1 MPKPGIINSKVF
13 YIRKSVVEGE
23 ISLPV
28 VTFKRQRVG
37 NKVYLRRIVT
47 ETLDQ
52 IQNASTAQENPKVKV
67 MTSHDV
73 IVDKLNLI
81 KSFDAKILNTLT
93 SEEDIKKILKLA
105 TSKGMFKKIF

>member
-1 MPKPGIINSKVF
+1 ML
-13 YIRKSVVEGE
+13 VVEEE

-47 ETLDQ
+47 ETRDQ
-52 IQNASTAQENPKVKV
+52 IQNASVAQENPKVKATV
-67 MTSHDV
+67 SRDV

-81 KSFDAKILNTLT
+81 KSFNVKTLNTLT
-93 SEEDIKKILKLA
+93 SDEDRK
-105 TSKGMFKKIF
+105 

>member
-1 MPKPGIINSKVF
+1 MLVL
-13 YIRKSVVEGE
+13 EEE

-47 ETLDQ
+47 ETRDQ
-52 IQNASTAQENPKVKV
+52 IQNASVAQKNPKVKV
-67 MTSHDV
+67 TVSRDL

-81 KSFDAKILNTLT
+81 KSFDVKTLNTLT
-93 SEEDIKKILKLA
+93 SDEDRK
-105 TSKGMFKKIF
+105 

>member
-1 MPKPGIINSKVF
+1 MLVL
-13 YIRKSVVEGE
+13 EEE

-47 ETLDQ
+47 ETRDQ
-52 IQNASTAQENPKVKV
+52 IQNASVAQKNPKVKV
-67 MTSHDV
+67 MVSRDL

-81 KSFDAKILNTLT
+81 KSFDVKTLNTLT
-93 SEEDIKKILKLA
+93 SDEDRK
-105 TSKGMFKKIF
+105 